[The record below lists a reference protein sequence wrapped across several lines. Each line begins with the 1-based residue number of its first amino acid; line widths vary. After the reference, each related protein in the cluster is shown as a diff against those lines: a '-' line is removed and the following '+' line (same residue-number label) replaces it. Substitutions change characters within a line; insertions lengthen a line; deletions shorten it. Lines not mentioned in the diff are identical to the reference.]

1 MPALTRRQLMQA
13 AAAAG
18 VAASLPGGAVA
29 QGTGLAGKRIL
40 ITGCSS
46 GFGNLTALHFARAG
60 ATVYATMRN
69 MPRAEA
75 AALQQVADTEG
86 LDLRL
91 LALDVLRPHEV
102 TGTAAKVAED
112 GGLDILVNNA
122 GIGITGPVEVQDEEA
137 IRLQF
142 DTNVMGYHRVARA
155 FLPMMREAGSGHLF
169 FVSSQLGRV
178 IAPGAGHYCATK
190 FAVEAMAEQLAYEI
204 QPHGLGV
211 TILQPGGYPT
221 EIWKNRNIYNSALKE
236 RIEPVHAAGYPEMVA
251 RMGTEDGS
259 GRNAD
264 PMDIPRAIAEI
275 AMLPAAE
282 RPLRRAIHPGTKPQ
296 MAINRVSAETQLSW
310 VGQSQAWGPAVQS
323 VLTPLPPTA

>member
-1 MPALTRRQLMQA
+1 MPTLTRRQLMQA
-13 AAAAG
+13 AAATG
-18 VAASLPGGAVA
+18 LAASLPGSAAAAPGA
-29 QGTGLAGKRIL
+29 LAGNRIL
-40 ITGCSS
+40 VTGCSS
-46 GFGNLTALHFARAG
+46 GFGRLTALHFARAG

-69 MPRAEA
+69 MPRIEAAELTQVAEA
-75 AALQQVADTEG
+75 EA
-86 LDLRL
+86 LDLRT
-91 LALDVLRPHEV
+91 LALDVLRPNEV
-102 TGTAAKVAED
+102 AGVAAKVAED

-142 DTNVMGYHRVARA
+142 DTNVMGHHRVARA

-221 EIWKNRNIYNSALKE
+221 EI
-236 RIEPVHAAGYPEMVA
+236 
-251 RMGTEDGS
+251 
-259 GRNAD
+259 
-264 PMDIPRAIAEI
+264 
-275 AMLPAAE
+275 
-282 RPLRRAIHPGTKPQ
+282 
-296 MAINRVSAETQLSW
+296 
-310 VGQSQAWGPAVQS
+310 
-323 VLTPLPPTA
+323 